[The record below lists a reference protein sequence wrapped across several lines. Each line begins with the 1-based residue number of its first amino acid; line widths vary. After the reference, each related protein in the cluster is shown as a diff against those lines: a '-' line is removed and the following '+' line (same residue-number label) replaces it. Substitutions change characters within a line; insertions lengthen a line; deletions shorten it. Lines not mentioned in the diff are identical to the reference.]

1 MVEILHLVHK
11 ISSFLE
17 VFYKRGDLKNFSRF
31 TDKHFKQSSAGVL
44 SKDILKSFANSQKNV
59 FAGVSF
65 LVRLQAENLK
75 LSEAATGDVL

>member
-44 SKDILKSFANSQKNV
+44 SKDILKSFAKFTEKRLCWSLFFSKV
-59 FAGVSF
+59 AG
-65 LVRLQAENLK
+65 
-75 LSEAATGDVL
+75 